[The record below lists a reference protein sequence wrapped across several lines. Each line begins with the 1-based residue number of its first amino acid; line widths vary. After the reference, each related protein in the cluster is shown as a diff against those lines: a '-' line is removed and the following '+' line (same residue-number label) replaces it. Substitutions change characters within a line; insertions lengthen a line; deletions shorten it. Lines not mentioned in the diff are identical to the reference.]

1 MSYIDEVG
9 DQEIMEFM
17 EEEYRINQ
25 KKKKGDKK
33 PRMELGNDPI
43 MEVEE
48 VFREESSEDKLRSD
62 SEEVVF
68 EESD

>member
-9 DQEIMEFM
+9 DQEYMELM

-25 KKKKGDKK
+25 KKKKVSDKK
-33 PRMELGNDPI
+33 KPETNGSV

-48 VFREESSEDKLRSD
+48 VFREEESEGSKLRSE
-62 SEEVVF
+62 SEEIVY